1 MAEALSKAANSGL
14 SAQIWSSYKTA
25 KKTYILIDVK
35 KKLKSL

>member
-14 SAQIWSSYKTA
+14 SAQTWSSYKTA
-25 KKTYILIDVK
+25 KKNILIDVK